1 MTGYALKLKVSVS
14 TGFAERIGVKL
25 KHGGRLCC
33 GGFSEKDAGDVSS
46 LFGGVGWLAKG
57 TLTA

>member
-1 MTGYALKLKVSVS
+1 MS

-25 KHGGRLCC
+25 EHGGQLCC
-33 GGFSEKDAGDVSS
+33 GGFSEKDAGGVSS